1 MTNPPTPVTID
12 DFDWQSLDGKTITIT
27 VKVRG
32 NQAFVIEGSS
42 VKIVD
47 LNEPITEALPF
58 FGPRSTRTGQLT
70 DEQKHALDLLITNGY
85 TAHRAAMLLG
95 VHDSTVSKRK
105 RELLGPA
112 TQGARRTNLGR
123 KGITTPVTREQ
134 HRMIHELYYME
145 GHTMNQVAADM
156 QLSQATV
163 SKYLALSLPDNEQ
176 PNVIEHEPTS
186 LNGNYA
192 EVINETD

>member
-12 DFDWQSLDGKTITIT
+12 DFDWQSLDGRTITIT

-47 LNEPITEALPF
+47 LNEPITDALPF

-112 TQGARRTNLGR
+112 PRRTNAGR
-123 KGITTPVTREQ
+123 KGITAKLTHEQ

-145 GHTMNQVAADM
+145 GHTMSQVAADM

-163 SKYLALSLPDNEQ
+163 SKYLALSLPDA
-176 PNVIEHEPTS
+176 PVIEHEPTALS
-186 LNGNYA
+186 NGYA